1 MTFRSRLI
9 VSYTLVLAGLLA
21 VASIVLIYTMRN
33 LAERR
38 LDATL
43 WVLGTSEAQSMVA
56 RLRDRNLQNPDDLSV
71 FDVDYP
77 EFSGYEEF
85 RTQKYVTVVNA
96 EGRVMD
102 FSLNLPNRPMP
113 KNQRLVDLAV
123 QGKVNYETA
132 DIPEIGMLRIIYV
145 PVLPRWTERFVVMVG
160 IPTTSVGAEVG
171 TLARRV
177 AASSLFILLLA
188 AGGGWLLARR
198 ALRPIVDTAAML
210 QHISDR
216 TLHKRLPDSGVDDE
230 ISHLVRVINDL
241 LERLDG
247 AFDTQRRFTADASH
261 EICTPLTVLKGNTQV
276 ALMARRTPEEYMET
290 LRSNLE
296 EIERL
301 TRLATDLLTLARF
314 DAGEQ
319 CSSTESLTL
328 NNLVE
333 NVCARLRP
341 AVAESGVRLACRSLE
356 PIVVNGEPNALQ
368 QIVLNLVTNAIRYT
382 PGGGGVAVTVGRCPD
397 GMAFVEVADTGI
409 GISAEALSRIFD
421 RFYRGENARAHSS
434 EGSGLGL
441 AICQVLAKAHGGR
454 IEVDSEYGKGSRFK
468 LLLPASAP
476 DKDLVEVPELPRI

>member
-77 EFSGYEEF
+77 EFSGY
-85 RTQKYVTVVNA
+85 

-241 LERLDG
+241 LARLDG

-409 GISAEALSRIFD
+409 GISAEALSRIFG
-421 RFYRGENARAHSS
+421 RFYRGDSS